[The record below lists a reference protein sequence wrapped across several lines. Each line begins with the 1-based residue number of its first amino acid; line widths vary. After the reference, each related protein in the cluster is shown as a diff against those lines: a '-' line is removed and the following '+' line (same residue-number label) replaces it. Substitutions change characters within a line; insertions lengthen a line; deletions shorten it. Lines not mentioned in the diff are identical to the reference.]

1 MALLDAHWAL
11 GVGSIERLS
20 IYRREN
26 RSSERLH
33 NMTRDTLQWQG
44 WEAQPSILR
53 CHPSYPNQDTSLFK
67 VGVPTNSM

>member
-33 NMTRDTLQWQG
+33 NMTRVTHFSG
-44 WEAQPSILR
+44 RAGKPS
-53 CHPSYPNQDTSLFK
+53 PAF
-67 VGVPTNSM
+67 